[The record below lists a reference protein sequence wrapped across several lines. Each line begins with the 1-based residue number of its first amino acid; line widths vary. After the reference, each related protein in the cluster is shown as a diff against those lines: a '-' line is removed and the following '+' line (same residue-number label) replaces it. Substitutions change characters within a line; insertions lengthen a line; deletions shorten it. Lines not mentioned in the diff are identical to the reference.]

1 MVEILMNWN
10 LDNHLTNFPNAAVVE
25 QNNRLYGIWM
35 IGNNYKRTSDYYGS
49 YPPSYLKR
57 VYSLF
62 PDAKNILHIFS
73 GRVNERNEGITV
85 DIRKDVGAMVVAN
98 AKQLP
103 FKNQFDLVISDP
115 PYTKEDAKKYCG
127 TCPSTAT
134 VMREL
139 FKSVQPRGFV
149 VWLCTH
155 PPLYRKDMWDLV
167 GIIGLHVGT
176 NKRFRSVIILQ
187 RKQHETS

>member
-1 MVEILMNWN
+1 MMNWN
-10 LDNHLTNFPNAAVVE
+10 LKNHLTNFPNASVVE

-49 YPPSYLKR
+49 YPPSYLRR

-62 PDAKNILHIFS
+62 PDAKNILHLFS
-73 GRVNERNEGITV
+73 GRVNDRNDGVTV
-85 DIRKDVGAMVVAN
+85 DIRKDVGAMMVAN

-115 PYTKEDAKKYCG
+115 PYTKEDAKKYRG

-139 FKSVQPRGFV
+139 FESVQPAGFV

-155 PPLYRKDMWDLV
+155 PPLYRKDMWNLAGV
-167 GIIGLHVGT
+167 IGLHVGT
-176 NKRFRSVIILQ
+176 NKRFRSVIIMQ
-187 RKQHETS
+187 RKSYETS